1 MVQNGNIILKTFPQV
16 EAQRERL
23 EEMLSPL
30 PNGSRGNAHA
40 AIDDLIQTAM
50 FAGYTQGA
58 TDALTPNGAEL
69 LSRIVDG
76 TTDPKRLS

>member
-1 MVQNGNIILKTFPQV
+1 MVQNGNITLQTFPQI

-30 PNGSRGNAHA
+30 SNGGKGDAHA

-58 TDALTPNGAEL
+58 ADALTPNGAEL
-69 LSRIVDG
+69 LSRSSLR
-76 TTDPKRLS
+76 P